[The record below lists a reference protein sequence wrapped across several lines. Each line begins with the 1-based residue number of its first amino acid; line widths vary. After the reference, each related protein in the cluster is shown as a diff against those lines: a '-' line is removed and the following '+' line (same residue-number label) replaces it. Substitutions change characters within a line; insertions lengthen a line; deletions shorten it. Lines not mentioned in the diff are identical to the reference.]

1 LLEPE
6 LSICCFRYHTDRVS
20 DLDRLNQ
27 RLHRRL
33 VRGNGH
39 MPSTTR
45 VAGKLA
51 IRPCFVGARTTLR
64 EADGLVD
71 AVLEL
76 GRELSEERAVD

>member
-1 LLEPE
+1 
-6 LSICCFRYHTDRVS
+6 
-20 DLDRLNQ
+20 
-27 RLHRRL
+27 
-33 VRGNGH
+33 
-39 MPSTTR
+39 

-76 GRELSEERAVD
+76 GRELSEEMAVD